1 MLNMRSTTAGRPSG
15 ADSDLTTRARVR
27 DAAVERFAR
36 DGFGAP
42 LRAVAAD
49 AGVSPALVVHHFG
62 SKDGLRTACDERVLE
77 QIRTA
82 KSEAIVRT
90 DTGAFLQYFATAD
103 RYSTAMGYVLR
114 SLLDGG
120 PLARTFVTHMIEDS
134 EKYVGTAVAAGVA
147 VPSRDE
153 RRRARYLTLSALGAI
168 LLSITIDPPEDLGD
182 VSASMR
188 RFFDELTLPAL
199 ELYTEGFLTSRRMLD
214 EYLLYVGDPPA
225 EPGAPSA

>member
-1 MLNMRSTTAGRPSG
+1 MRSTTAGRPSG
-15 ADSDLTTRARVR
+15 TTSDLSTRARIR

-36 DGFGAP
+36 DGFGAS

-49 AGVSPALVVHHFG
+49 AGVSAALVVHHFG
-62 SKDGLRTACDERVLE
+62 SKDGLREACDEHVLE

-82 KSEAIVRT
+82 KHDAITGTEA
-90 DTGAFLQYFATAD
+90 GAFLQYFATAD

-120 PLARTFVTHMIEDS
+120 PLARGFVTHMIEDS
-134 EKYVGTAVAAGVA
+134 EEYVASAVAAGVA

-153 RRRARYLTLSALGAI
+153 RRRARYLTLSGLGAI
-168 LLSITIDPPEDLGD
+168 LLSVTIDPPEDLSD

-225 EPGAPSA
+225 GPGAPPA